1 MMRVARGD
9 WLLALLVAVPAWA
22 QPAGLVRGP
31 YLQTGTPTGVTVAW
45 RTAAS
50 EGSVVKYGPSPGQ
63 LGSTATGSAGT
74 NHVVTVD
81 GLQPDT
87 VYYYSVGTAAQ
98 VRAPA
103 GGVEA
108 DLYRFRTSP
117 QPGTRRPFRFWVVGD
132 DGTGGTAQ
140 SKVVSSMKAWVAQPG
155 QVAPELFL
163 HVGDMAYNSGTDAE
177 FTSHHFA
184 PHWTVLR
191 NTVLWPAM
199 GNHEGVSSSGN
210 TQSGPYYQSYVLPK
224 AAEAGGVPSGTE
236 AYYAFDYGNVHFV
249 VLNSHDAS
257 RSPTGAMA
265 TWLKSDLL
273 ATDAEWIV
281 ASFHHPPY
289 TDGTHA
295 DTETQLKEM
304 RANILPILEQGGV
317 DLVLAGHSHIYER
330 SHLVEGIYGT
340 PVSTAGHVLDSGGG
354 RPDGGGAYHKPSGL
368 LSRKGTVYV
377 VAGHGGA
384 SMGGAGQHPVM
395 YFSEKAFGSVL
406 VDVDG
411 DRLELTNLRNTGVVS
426 DHFVLVK
433 DLLPDGGV
441 PAVDAGTTQDAGV
454 PPPADGGASE
464 DGGGDADAGA
474 GAQDGGAGEGGAPG
488 PPLADAG
495 APSLERAEG
504 AWGCAGA
511 PGGVMVLV
519 GLGLLAAWA
528 RRPTSPGGR

>member
-1 MMRVARGD
+1 MRAWRGVVLGA
-9 WLLALLVAVPAWA
+9 WLAGTPAWA

-31 YLQTGTPTGVTVAW
+31 YLQTGTPGSVTVAW

-50 EGSVVKYGPSPGQ
+50 EASVVKYGTAPGQ
-63 LGSTATGSAGT
+63 LTATATGAAGT
-74 NHVVTVD
+74 DHAVTVS
-81 GLQPDT
+81 GLQPDR
-87 VYYYSVGTAAQ
+87 VYYYSVGTASQ

-103 GGVEA
+103 GAADA

-117 QPGTRRPFRFWVVGD
+117 LPGTRRPFRFWVVGD

-140 SKVVSSMKAWVAQPG
+140 AKTVSSMKAFTSQPG
-155 QVAPELFL
+155 QVPPELFL

-177 FTSHHFA
+177 FTSRHFA

-199 GNHEGVSSSGN
+199 GNHEGVSSNGG
-210 TQSGPYYQSYVLPK
+210 TQSGPYYQAYVLPK

-265 TWLKSDLL
+265 TWLKSDLM

-289 TDGTHA
+289 TDGTHT

-304 RANILPILEQGGV
+304 RQNILPILEQGGV

-340 PVSTAGHVLDSGGG
+340 PVNTAGHLLDTGGG
-354 RPDGGGAYHKPSGL
+354 HPDGGEYRKPAGL
-368 LSRKGTVYV
+368 LPRAGTVYV

-384 SMGGAGQHPVM
+384 SLGGGAQHPVM
-395 YFSEKAFGSVL
+395 YFSEKAYGSVL

-426 DHFVLVK
+426 DRFVLVK